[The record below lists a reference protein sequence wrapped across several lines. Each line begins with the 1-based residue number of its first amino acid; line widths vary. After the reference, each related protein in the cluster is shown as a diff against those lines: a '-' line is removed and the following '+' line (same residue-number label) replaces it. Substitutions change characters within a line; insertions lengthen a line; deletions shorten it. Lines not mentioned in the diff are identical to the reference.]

1 MPAERFCQPKE
12 VEPRDDGPF
21 FLGVSQV
28 KKKEPAESGNKEIHL
43 KNSSSDE
50 LATTSGI
57 FW

>member
-1 MPAERFCQPKE
+1 MMALFSW
-12 VEPRDDGPF
+12 
-21 FLGVSQV
+21 GVSSE
-28 KKKEPAESGNKEIHL
+28 KKEPAESGNKEIHL